1 MNDDARIIYEEQLR
15 LIDEDEVC
23 AVEAAH
29 LSAALKR
36 NAARRRYIHAQEKN
50 LLASSRKSSGTKD
63 IVTDSH
69 ETPIV
74 HITNNVTTTTS
85 TANAPTYNQNGDG
98 GQYVAEQMYTVPDL
112 NQQSFP

>member
-36 NAARRRYIHAQEKN
+36 NAARRTYIHEQEKN
-50 LLASSRKSSGTKD
+50 LLASSKKSSKTKN
-63 IVTDSH
+63 ILTDSH